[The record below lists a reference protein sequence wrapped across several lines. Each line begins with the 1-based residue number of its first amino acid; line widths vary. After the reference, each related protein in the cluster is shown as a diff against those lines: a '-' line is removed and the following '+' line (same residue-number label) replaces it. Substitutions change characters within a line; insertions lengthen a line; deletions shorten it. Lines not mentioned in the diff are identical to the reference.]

1 MWQRAGA
8 PLAVGL
14 WLRYVRPF
22 QITPKEIQMGVKEPW
37 KFACKFFIWMRL
49 ASKSEDGLSD
59 KIKNKSKI
67 EKENLKLQMKICV
80 VKLTTFSNNE
90 KFTIKIYV

>member
-1 MWQRAGA
+1 
-8 PLAVGL
+8 
-14 WLRYVRPF
+14 
-22 QITPKEIQMGVKEPW
+22 
-37 KFACKFFIWMRL
+37 MRL

-59 KIKNKSKI
+59 KIKNESKI